1 MKDLARSIDWLK
13 RMNPAVASAQQD
25 EIPRSP
31 AHRFSEDSW
40 HLKRCTTILP
50 LLDCWQLLAMSLAGS
65 PGNAQGCSSGDQEET
80 FSIRPWTP
88 LPPCRQRPPL
98 KQWEKHF
105 SGPLAAAWQ
114 ARVQFRPVTQD
125 HTTGHARCRDRRN
138 EFRPQFGSCWGRMDS
153 TQRGSSVPSIAKTA
167 TSQSLRSNMSGDY
180 HPLCHI
186 QSRTVA
192 SGVTFKL
199 NTLGQ
204 PLKRCESCV
213 IGESNSSQVWRPSES
228 SAWCSCTKG
237 ILCCCVQRESPVCW
251 RTVTLRSILITYT
264 SWVNPT

>member
-1 MKDLARSIDWLK
+1 MHYHSSLAR
-13 RMNPAVASAQQD
+13 
-25 EIPRSP
+25 
-31 AHRFSEDSW
+31 
-40 HLKRCTTILP
+40 
-50 LLDCWQLLAMSLAGS
+50 LLAS
-65 PGNAQGCSSGDQEET
+65 
-80 FSIRPWTP
+80 
-88 LPPCRQRPPL
+88 
-98 KQWEKHF
+98 
-105 SGPLAAAWQ
+105 
-114 ARVQFRPVTQD
+114 
-125 HTTGHARCRDRRN
+125 TGHELSRELSSERDSNQTMIELRTTQLDMLDAEIDED
-138 EFRPQFGSCWGRMDS
+138 EFRAQFGSCWGRMAS

-264 SWVNPT
+264 S